1 MNTAG
6 TKSDPRKQ
14 VVRKGFVSGPLTT
27 QQLKKTP
34 YQVETGRFQSLMQ
47 NGSPI
52 AGSDPGKHG
61 GGHWW

>member
-6 TKSDPRKQ
+6 IKSDPRKQ
-14 VVRKGFVSGPLTT
+14 VVRRGFVSGPLTT
-27 QQLKKTP
+27 QHVNKTP

-52 AGSDPGKHG
+52 AGKHG
-61 GGHWW
+61 GSHWW